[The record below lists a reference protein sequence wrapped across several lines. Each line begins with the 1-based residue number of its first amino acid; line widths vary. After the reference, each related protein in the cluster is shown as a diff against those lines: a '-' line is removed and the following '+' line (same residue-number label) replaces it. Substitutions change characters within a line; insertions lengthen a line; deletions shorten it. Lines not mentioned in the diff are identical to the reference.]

1 MGFLDK
7 LRTHYDL
14 QKVEQYTKRREAQSP
29 FEFHDRD
36 YYQTIYQQGVYLDPH
51 SSSRRSSSSSSS
63 SSLASLGLSVSR
75 LVRKKRG
82 LSLATEQIKTS
93 ESYSSRPSC

>member
-36 YYQTIYQQGVYLDPH
+36 YYQSVYQEGVYLDPH
-51 SSSRRSSSSSSS
+51 SSSRRSSSSSLSS
-63 SSLASLGLSVSR
+63 IGWGTVSK
-75 LVRKKRG
+75 LVKKRRG